1 MRVSCQSRPQPHGFQ
16 PQLTAFRRPAGDVC
30 CAICPLCQGCCGR
43 EREGATGSPRPFMPG
58 PISRA
63 KKGVD
68 PGWGFFSCCEEQ
80 GIEVL
85 YSGALSDIRVGGREG
100 SCLQMWVPKAHFS
113 LNSLQHS

>member
-1 MRVSCQSRPQPHGFQ
+1 MTCAVPSALCARDAVVGRGRGAPGAPGPSC
-16 PQLTAFRRPAGDVC
+16 L
-30 CAICPLCQGCCGR
+30 
-43 EREGATGSPRPFMPG
+43 G

-80 GIEVL
+80 RIEVL

-113 LNSLQHS
+113 LNSLQHF

>member
-30 CAICPLCQGCCGR
+30 YAVCPLCQGCCGR
-43 EREGATGSPRPFMPG
+43 KREGGTGSPSCLGPFPG
-58 PISRA
+58 LRRGLILDGA
-63 KKGVD
+63 
-68 PGWGFFSCCEEQ
+68 FFSCCEEQ

-100 SCLQMWVPKAHFS
+100 SCLQMWVPTAHFS
-113 LNSLQHS
+113 LNSLQHF